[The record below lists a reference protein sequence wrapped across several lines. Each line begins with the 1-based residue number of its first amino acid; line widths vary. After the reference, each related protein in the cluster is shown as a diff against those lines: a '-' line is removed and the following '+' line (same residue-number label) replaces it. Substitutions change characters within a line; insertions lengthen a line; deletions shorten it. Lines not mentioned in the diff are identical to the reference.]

1 MRKFVIAIAA
11 LAISAAPAHAQ
22 FEDFAGSEGFAGFSG
37 NTGNAGCVSGASGSA
52 MWGMGGTSCNSSATG
67 DYSNTDYSVQAGT
80 FDGDIN
86 GGFSETSGF
95 NSSISSVWS
104 MENGEDAKS
113 GGNTI
118 GIGSSNTSGAGVSYT
133 GSTWGSFEQGS
144 LSTFE
149 GTSSVETSSWFLQ
162 GFGD

>member
-22 FEDFAGSEGFAGFSG
+22 FEDFAGSEGFAGFNG
-37 NTGNAGCVSGASGSA
+37 NTANAGCVSGASGSA
-52 MWGMGGTSCNSSATG
+52 MWGMGATG
-67 DYSNTDYSVQAGT
+67 CRATAGGEYQSQNYSVQ
-80 FDGDIN
+80 
-86 GGFSETSGF
+86 GGQIEGQVGGGYSNASGF

-118 GIGSSNTSGAGVSYT
+118 GIGSSNTSGAGVSYS

-144 LSTFE
+144 LSTLE
-149 GTSSVETSSWFLQ
+149 GTSSVATNSWFLQ
-162 GFGD
+162 GGGD

>member
-1 MRKFVIAIAA
+1 MLLLLLLMELLLWTPASSEDNSLIFLKFRVITTEPFD
-11 LAISAAPAHAQ
+11 L
-22 FEDFAGSEGFAGFSG
+22 
-37 NTGNAGCVSGASGSA
+37 
-52 MWGMGGTSCNSSATG
+52 G
-67 DYSNTDYSVQAGT
+67 D

-149 GTSSVETSSWFLQ
+149 GTSSVATNSWFLQ
-162 GFGD
+162 GGGD